1 MVAAN
6 LKIIEELKLFLETI
20 SSDPELRKLVTE
32 NENDFSRKRKLSL
45 ERIAGIII
53 NMPKRSLS
61 IEIQEFFDSMGKG
74 LDSCTKGAFSL
85 QRTKLKPLFF
95 LVWNKWL
102 VDNFYHYYG
111 KHVKRWRDFRLQAVD
126 GSTVYLLNKKEI
138 VDHFGTHGNKHT
150 STALARVLQIHDVLN
165 DITVWGDIY
174 PIKQSEQAIMAKQV
188 SQLAIDSLTLF
199 DRGFAAYWLMYL
211 MMNEETPRHFIVRCK
226 KAFNKET
233 IQFAGSGKRS
243 KIVELKPC
251 YKSIVMLR
259 ENGYIVTP
267 DTAIKIRMV
276 QVNLP
281 NGEQEILL
289 TNLYDEHLYSVE
301 DLKHLYGLRW
311 GIETAYGIQK
321 NQLQLEQFSGHRVI
335 CIQQDYAASLFVANL
350 RSLIEKQSENN
361 LRRTNLKRKH
371 RYRINRNVS
380 WASLKHH
387 IIQLFLVE
395 QPKIILLKLQEA
407 FERNLEPVRPGRKYE
422 RSTKARR
429 LTGKYQTFT
438 NYKRAI

>member
-1 MVAAN
+1 MV
-6 LKIIEELKLFLETI
+6 
-20 SSDPELRKLVTE
+20 
-32 NENDFSRKRKLSL
+32 
-45 ERIAGIII
+45 I
-53 NMPKRSLS
+53 NIP
-61 IEIQEFFDSMGKG
+61 
-74 LDSCTKGAFSL
+74 
-85 QRTKLKPLFF
+85 PLH
-95 LVWNKWL
+95 WQGPCK
-102 VDNFYHYYG
+102 Y
-111 KHVKRWRDFRLQAVD
+111 
-126 GSTVYLLNKKEI
+126 I
-138 VDHFGTHGNKHT
+138 
-150 STALARVLQIHDVLN
+150 DVLN

-301 DLKHLYGLRW
+301 DLKYLYGLRW